1 MAFNGLIIGYQ
12 EVVGC
17 LTEIFASEVIDD
29 HIEPTVSQA
38 GQYIY
43 KQEDSCLMMPGQES
57 YP

>member
-1 MAFNGLIIGYQ
+1 MAFNGLVVGYQ

-43 KQEDSCLMMPGQES
+43 KQEDGRPMTLGWNGCL
-57 YP
+57 